1 MMKEVSHRVLPES
14 GTPIKA
20 VHAAPLKMASITEDG
35 LIVIRKNCKLSD
47 EKL

>member
-20 VHAAPLKMASITEDG
+20 VHAAPLKMASITEYG
-35 LIVIRKNCKLSD
+35 RIVICKKSKLSD